1 MRVVIDSS
9 VVVAALA
16 TPNPESASRVVL
28 SAVAAGVVELVIT
41 DELEAEYRR
50 AVEYPQ
56 VRRYAAKAKVDRQGF
71 VDAIVAAAERVEAG
85 SAAGSVPAD
94 PGDDK
99 VVAAALAGRAAFIVT
114 LDHHLLEF
122 GCPTGVLFLRPGDF
136 LRELR
141 RQHMPRDAFT
151 EPAAAAHVEATCGGR
166 RATLGPMAEAPYRVS
181 DPTLA
186 ELLRR
191 LVPAYQ
197 PERVY
202 LFGSRARGEAGPD
215 SDYDLLLVVA
225 DDAPPER
232 RRSRLAYEVLRGTG
246 VAADVLVC
254 TRSWFDRREG
264 LKASLPGT
272 VLREGRLLHAA

>member
-1 MRVVIDSS
+1 M
-9 VVVAALA
+9 
-16 TPNPESASRVVL
+16 
-28 SAVAAGVVELVIT
+28 
-41 DELEAEYRR
+41 
-50 AVEYPQ
+50 
-56 VRRYAAKAKVDRQGF
+56 
-71 VDAIVAAAERVEAG
+71 
-85 SAAGSVPAD
+85 
-94 PGDDK
+94 
-99 VVAAALAGRAAFIVT
+99 
-114 LDHHLLEF
+114 
-122 GCPTGVLFLRPGDF
+122 
-136 LRELR
+136 
-141 RQHMPRDAFT
+141 
-151 EPAAAAHVEATCGGR
+151 EATCSGR
-166 RATLGPMAEAPYRVS
+166 RATLGAMAEAPYRVS

-215 SDYDLLLVVA
+215 SDYDLLLVVP
-225 DDAPPER
+225 DDASADR
-232 RRSRLAYEVLRGTG
+232 RRSKLAYEVLRGTG